1 MYNICMRNK
10 TDMVRKD
17 FYLTKKQ
24 IETLSKEAFKAGVT
38 FSEIL
43 RRILDCYISDSEK

>member
-1 MYNICMRNK
+1 MRKK
-10 TDMVRKD
+10 TEMLRKD

-24 IETLSKEAFKAGVT
+24 VEFIDKDAAEKGVT

-43 RRILDCYISDSEK
+43 RRILDNYIGQNDTRN

>member
-1 MYNICMRNK
+1 MRKK
-10 TDMVRKD
+10 TEMLRKD

-24 IETLSKEAFKAGVT
+24 VEFIDKEAIEKGIT

-43 RRILDCYISDSEK
+43 RRILDNYIKQNDIRN